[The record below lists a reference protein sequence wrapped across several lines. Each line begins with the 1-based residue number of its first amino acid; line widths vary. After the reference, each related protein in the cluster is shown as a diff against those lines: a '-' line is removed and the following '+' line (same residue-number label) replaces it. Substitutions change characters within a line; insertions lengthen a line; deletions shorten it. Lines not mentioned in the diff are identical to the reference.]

1 METFSLRAPA
11 CGCAVTCE
19 SDGRQKRLADDNAA
33 AKPLWAAQ
41 LFFLPLGNSGETASG

>member
-33 AKPLWAAQ
+33 AKIVGCAT
-41 LFFLPLGNSGETASG
+41 LFLTARQFG

>member
-33 AKPLWAAQ
+33 AAQ
-41 LFFLPLGNSGETASG
+41 LFFLPLGNSGETATS